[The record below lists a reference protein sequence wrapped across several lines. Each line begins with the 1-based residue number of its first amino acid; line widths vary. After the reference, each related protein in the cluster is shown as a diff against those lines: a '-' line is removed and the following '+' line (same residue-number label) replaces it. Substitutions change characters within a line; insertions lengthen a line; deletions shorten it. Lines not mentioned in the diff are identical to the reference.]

1 MKDKTLI
8 ACCGL
13 DCGACEARKATLDDD
28 DELRLEVSRKWC
40 VMNHTDQITPET
52 INCLGCRGEG
62 IKFAY
67 CEHMCAVRKCCVA
80 KGLATCADCT
90 EKASC
95 KDLLPF
101 VGNETARKNL
111 GLI

>member
-40 VMNHTDQITPET
+40 V
-52 INCLGCRGEG
+52 
-62 IKFAY
+62 
-67 CEHMCAVRKCCVA
+67 A